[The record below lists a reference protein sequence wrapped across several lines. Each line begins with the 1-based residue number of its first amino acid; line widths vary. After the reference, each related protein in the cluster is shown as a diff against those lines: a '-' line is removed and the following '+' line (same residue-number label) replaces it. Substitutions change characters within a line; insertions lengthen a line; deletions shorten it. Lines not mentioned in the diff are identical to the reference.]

1 MLGDGDR
8 MRWCDRASIAALLSL
23 ALLAPGCTGSGS
35 AGAPAATASGPSPTP
50 APSTS
55 SVLRDKISRFFSGAS
70 AKSPQPVAGA
80 EPDID
85 CPSLDIRQGASTLT
99 IGPTG
104 DNAAMSLKYQGTFV
118 RAARQCA
125 VVGGQMVMKVGVE
138 GRIIVGPAGGPGQ
151 VDVPLRIAV
160 VDETPAGSKTIVTKL
175 IRIPVTVQSSQDNPL
190 FTHIEEG
197 LSFPLPPA
205 AELDNYIVY
214 IGFDPLAAEA
224 QEKHKEKPK
233 AKPKPKTKPTASR
246 GR

>member
-1 MLGDGDR
+1 

-23 ALLAPGCTGSGS
+23 ALLAPGCAGSGS
-35 AGAPAATASGPSPTP
+35 AGAPAATASGPSSTP

-55 SVLRDKISRFFSGAS
+55 ASLRDKITSFFSGSS

-80 EPDID
+80 QPDVN
-85 CPSLDIRQGASTLT
+85 CPFLDIRQGASTLT

-118 RAARQCA
+118 RAARECA

-175 IRIPVTVQSSQDNPL
+175 IRIPVTVQSSEDNPT
-190 FTHIEEG
+190 FTHIEEA
-197 LSFPLPPA
+197 LSFPLPPT

-224 QEKHKEKPK
+224 QDKHKEKPRH
-233 AKPKPKTKPTASR
+233 KPKPKAKPTAGR
-246 GR
+246 G